1 MTQDAPAPRPEYPRP
16 SARRPD
22 WLNLNGS
29 WSFVEDPHDSRAV
42 ETREPED
49 FPETICV
56 PFCRESALS
65 GIGRTTQVRA
75 VGYARRIEIPAAWAG
90 QRVLLHFGA
99 ADYQTTVWVDGA
111 IAATP
116 HRGGHTS
123 FTIDLTALVRPGASH
138 RLTVRCDDDPKLPKP
153 CGKQRSHPEN
163 SGCHYVQT
171 TGIWQTVWLEPV
183 PQTYLD
189 RPRITPLADEGA
201 FLIEQGLKHLVRP
214 GCLRIRAS
222 VAGDVVATVERALS
236 MDPLATCTLAI
247 PAGHRRLWSPQDP
260 FLYDI
265 QIEWLDADGTVLD
278 RLESYAGLR
287 SVAIRGD
294 RILLNGA
301 PVFQRLIL
309 DQGYYP
315 DGLLTAPSDAA
326 LVRDIEIGLSHGFNG
341 ARLHQKIFE
350 ERFLYHADR
359 LGYLVWGELPDWSPA
374 FQKDEPKT
382 INARWIEEWLEAV
395 ARDYSHPSLTAWCP
409 LNEQEAQNP
418 GHLAELETVQ
428 RALVLATRLADR
440 SRPVLDAS
448 GWLHRC
454 PEGELY
460 DDHSYE
466 QDPAQ
471 LAERYAD
478 LSAFSATSR
487 GAADNTQNAADRP
500 FFLSEFGGMGT
511 QWDAAE
517 KDGDPAWSYGRAP
530 ASKAEYI
537 ARFAGQCAALLD
549 NPACSGYC
557 FTQLTDVFQEQ
568 NGLVTFDRRE
578 KFDPAEIA
586 RAHARPAR
594 IETRGLVS
602 K

>member
-1 MTQDAPAPRPEYPRP
+1 MNRSPILPRPEYPRP
-16 SARRPD
+16 QARRPR
-22 WLNLNGS
+22 WLNLNGD
-29 WSFVEDPHDSRAV
+29 WAFAEDLGDDPSLQ
-42 ETREPED
+42 TWEPER
-49 FPETICV
+49 FPETIRV

-65 GIGRTTQVRA
+65 GIGRTTHVRS
-75 VGYARRIEIPAAWAG
+75 VGYARRIEIPEEWAG

-99 ADYQTTVWVDGA
+99 ADYETTVWVDGK
-111 IAATP
+111 IVGQP

-123 FTIDLTALVRPGASH
+123 FTLDLSALVRPGESH
-138 RLTVRCDDDPKLPKP
+138 LLTVRCEDDPKLSKP

-183 PQTYLD
+183 PEAYLD

-201 FLIEQGLKHLVRP
+201 FLVEQRVRHLSRP
-214 GCLRIRAS
+214 GRLRIAARADGS
-222 VAGDVVATVERALS
+222 TVATVEQALA
-236 MDPLATCTLAI
+236 MDPTAVCKLVI
-247 PAGHRRLWSPQDP
+247 PEESRRLWSPEDP
-260 FLYDI
+260 FLYDLV
-265 QIEWLDADGTVLD
+265 IEWLDADGTVLD

-287 SVAIRGD
+287 SIAIRDG
-294 RILLNGA
+294 RVHLNGKA
-301 PVFQRLIL
+301 IFQRLIL

-315 DGLLTAPSDAA
+315 DGLLTAPDDAA
-326 LVRDIEIGLSHGFNG
+326 LVRDIEIGLRHGFNG

-359 LGYLVWGELPDWSPA
+359 LGYLVWGELPDWGPE

-382 INARWIEEWLEAV
+382 IDARWIEEWLEAV
-395 ARDYSHPSLTAWCP
+395 ARDYSHPALLAWCP

-418 GHLAELETVQ
+418 RHLAELETVQ
-428 RALVLATRLADR
+428 RSLVLATRLADR

-466 QDPAQ
+466 QDPAK
-471 LAERYAD
+471 LAARYAD

-487 GAADNTQNAADRP
+487 GAPDNTVHSGGRP
-500 FFLSEFGGMGT
+500 FFLSEFGGMATKWTEGDGGD
-511 QWDAAE
+511 DAAW
-517 KDGDPAWSYGRAP
+517 GYGRPP
-530 ASKAEYI
+530 ASEAEYLD
-537 ARFAGQCAALLD
+537 RFGKQCAALLD

-578 KFDPAEIA
+578 KFDPAAVA
-586 RAHARPAR
+586 RAHRRPAR
-594 IETRGLVS
+594 IEGAAG
-602 K
+602 